1 MRDSEKKIWLF
12 VCDCL
17 FYQQIHSRHQLN
29 LLSRIFLW
37 ICTNIRGCSRLFPI
51 VNPKYIFMCT
61 LQSRK
66 DAVTAFASCESKSNL
81 ITIVSLSS
89 SSNKLGNNLNFDSNL
104 LIPISL
110 TLISNKKVYLGT
122 CCLVIIFFD
131 VIRS

>member
-1 MRDSEKKIWLF
+1 
-12 VCDCL
+12 
-17 FYQQIHSRHQLN
+17 
-29 LLSRIFLW
+29 
-37 ICTNIRGCSRLFPI
+37 
-51 VNPKYIFMCT
+51 MCT

-66 DAVTAFASCESKSNL
+66 DAVTAFASCESKSIL

-89 SSNKLGNNLNFDSNL
+89 SSNKLDNNLNFDSNL

-110 TLISNKKVYLGT
+110 PLISNKKVYLGT